1 MAHGFRAG
9 RLEAIDRFLAERYV
23 AAGRLPGTLLLVARG
38 GEVAHCSAHGHA
50 DVAQGRRLGPDT
62 IFRIYSMT
70 KPVTSV
76 ALMMLYEQ
84 GAFALDDPVAKH
96 IPEWR
101 DLRVFAGGTARTG
114 WITTPPAR
122 PMQVID
128 LLRHTAGLTY
138 GFQLRSNVDAAYR
151 QKGIGEIEKSGTLA
165 GMIEAL
171 THIPLEFSPGEAW
184 NYSVATDV
192 CGWLVEK
199 LSGQPFETFLDERIF
214 APLGMADTG
223 FFVKP
228 GSAARLAT
236 CYQPKRGGGIAV
248 QDQAETSSFLA
259 PPSFVSGGGGLVGTA
274 ADYLAFVEAL
284 RTGAHDLLGRKTFA
298 QMTAN
303 QLPGGADLPAL
314 SRSLFSE
321 AGYSGVGFGLGFATT
336 TDWVKTGLPGSNGDW
351 FWGGA
356 ASTFFWCDPAEELS
370 VVFMTQL
377 IPSSTWPVRRE
388 LRQLLYAA
396 LA

>member
-9 RLEAIDRFLAERYV
+9 RLAAIDRFLAERYV
-23 AAGRLPGTLLLVARG
+23 ATGRLPGTLLLVARG
-38 GEVAHCSAHGHA
+38 GEVALCSVNGHA
-50 DVAQGRRLGPDT
+50 DLAQGRRLEADT

-70 KPVTSV
+70 KPITSV
-76 ALMMLYEQ
+76 ALMMLFEE
-84 GAFALDDPVAKH
+84 GAFALDDPVARH

-101 DLRVFAGGTARTG
+101 DLRVFAGGTAKTG

-128 LLRHTAGLTY
+128 LLRHTSGLTY

-171 THIPLEFSPGEAW
+171 ASIPLEFSPGEAW

-199 LSGQPFETFLDERIF
+199 LSGLPFATFLEQRILS
-214 APLGMADTG
+214 PLGMADTG

-228 GSAARLAT
+228 GSGARLAT
-236 CYQPKRGGGIAV
+236 CYQPKRGGGIEV
-248 QDQAETSSFLA
+248 QDQAETSSFLE
-259 PPSFVSGGGGLVGTA
+259 PPGFVSGGGGLVGTA

-284 RTGAHDLLGRKTFA
+284 RTGAHDLLGRRTFA

-303 QLPGGADLPAL
+303 HLPGGVDLPAV

-321 AGYSGVGFGLGFATT
+321 AAYAGVGFGLGFATT
-336 TDWVKTGLPGSNGDW
+336 TDWVKTGLPGNDGDW

-356 ASTFFWCDPAEELS
+356 ASTFFWCDPADELS

-388 LRQLLYAA
+388 LRQLIYAA